1 MQEIKAGQYYTL
13 KVSRTVDFGVYLDN
27 GSDGILLPT
36 RFVPADCKVGDEVHV
51 FIYHD
56 SENRI
61 IATTQKPYGI
71 VGEIVN
77 LKTVSVTPQGAFMD
91 NGLMKDLFVPKSQQL
106 HKMIPNGYYLVK
118 IYIDEQTGRMAAT
131 EKFEHELS
139 NQELTIQEKQE
150 VHLTTFRRTDIG
162 YLMIVNHKHT
172 GVLHFNEIYQSI
184 SPGQTFQGYV
194 KKIYPETNNIDLVL
208 GKQGYQRVE
217 TETDKI
223 LRMLNEAG
231 GYLPYHDKS
240 DPELIYDVFGMSK
253 KTFKMS
259 LGSLYKQRKIQLEKQ
274 GIRMIA

>member
-1 MQEIKAGQYYTL
+1 MSFIRVGAYQTL
-13 KVSRTVDFGVYLDN
+13 SVIRFVSFGVYLDD
-27 GSDGILLPT
+27 GSEGILLPT
-36 RFVPADCKVGDEVHV
+36 RFMPPDCKVGDKLHV
-51 FIYHD
+51 FVYHD
-56 SENRI
+56 SENRL
-61 IATTQKPYGI
+61 IATTQKPFGI
-71 VGEIVN
+71 VGDIVN

-106 HKMIPNGYYLVK
+106 HKMIPNGYYLIK
-118 IYIDEQTGRMAAT
+118 IYIDDQTGRMAGT

-139 NQELTIQEKQE
+139 NQELTVQEKQE
-150 VHLTTFRRTDIG
+150 VHLTALRRTDIG
-162 YLMIVNHKHT
+162 YLMIVNHRHT

-184 SPGQTFQGYV
+184 SPGQSFQGFV
-194 KKIYPETNNIDLVL
+194 KKIYPSSNNMDLVL

-259 LGSLYKQRKIQLEKQ
+259 LGSLYKQRKIQLEQQ
-274 GIRMIA
+274 GIRIKS